1 MRPGRCQE
9 EFGKGSAP
17 KMENEWE
24 TQRGIRQYGTLG
36 TLGRV
41 LHLSHLSAAGQTENC
56 LMGFARHGSEM
67 VFPFAY
73 GGKCFQRIHRR
84 MA

>member
-1 MRPGRCQE
+1 MGNPAGDT
-9 EFGKGSAP
+9 A
-17 KMENEWE
+17 
-24 TQRGIRQYGTLG
+24 IRQYDTLG
-36 TLGRV
+36 ILGRV
-41 LHLSHLSAAGQTENC
+41 LHLSHPSVEGQTENC
-56 LMGFARHGSEM
+56 LMGFARPGSEM